1 MLMPSIFGENLFD
14 DFMSDFPFFDDRDL
28 RKTER
33 KLYGHNAKRLMK
45 TDIKETDSGF
55 ELEMDLPGFKKDE
68 VQVELKDGY
77 LVVSA
82 EKGLD
87 EDEKD
92 KKSGK
97 YLRRE
102 RYAGSCQRSYYVGN
116 DTTEDD
122 IKAHFEHGMLTVT
135 VAKKEAKPAVEE
147 KKHIAIEG

>member
-1 MLMPSIFGENLFD
+1 MLMPSIFGEDLFD
-14 DFMSDFPFFDDRDL
+14 DLFDLPFYDDRA
-28 RKTER
+28 ER
-33 KLYGHNAKRLMK
+33 KLEKKLYGRRAGNLMK
-45 TDIKETDSGF
+45 TDIKEQDKGQ
-55 ELEMDLPGFKKDE
+55 ERIVDIPGFKKDE
-68 VQVELKDGY
+68 VHAELKDGY

-102 RYAGSCQRSYYVGN
+102 RYAGSCQRSYYVGK

>member
-1 MLMPSIFGENLFD
+1 MYMPSIFGESLFD
-14 DFMSDFPFFDDRDL
+14 DFDNLMNFSFPDVD
-28 RKTER
+28 KT
-33 KLYGHNAKRLMK
+33 LYGKHAKNMMK
-45 TDIKETDSGF
+45 TDVKEKDNGY
-55 ELEMDLPGFKKDE
+55 EVAIDLPGFKKDE

-102 RYAGSCQRSYYVGN
+102 RYAGSCQRSYYVGK

>member
-1 MLMPSIFGENLFD
+1 MYMPSIFGESLFD
-14 DFMSDFPFFDDRDL
+14 DMFPFDDSFFTS
-28 RKTER
+28 K
-33 KLYGHNAKRLMK
+33 KNPLYGKNASRVMK
-45 TDIKETDSGF
+45 TDIKENEGSY
-55 ELEMDLPGFKKDE
+55 ELDIDLPGFKKDE

>member
-1 MLMPSIFGENLFD
+1 MMFPSVFGENLFD
-14 DFMSDFPFFDDRDL
+14 DWMDDFGFRDNFFSG
-28 RKTER
+28 KNP
-33 KLYGHNAKRLMK
+33 LYGKHAKNIMK
-45 TDIKETDSGF
+45 TDVRETDKGY
-55 ELEMDLPGFKKDE
+55 ELDVDLPGFKKDE

-102 RYAGSCQRSYYVGN
+102 RYAGSCQRSYYVGK

>member
-1 MLMPSIFGENLFD
+1 MLVPSIFSDNFFD
-14 DFMSDFPFFDDRDL
+14 DFFEFPFIDDRAE
-28 RKTER
+28 KNAER
-33 KLYGHNAKRLMK
+33 KLYGHHVANLMK
-45 TDIKETDSGF
+45 TDIKEFDDKY
-55 ELEMDLPGFKKDE
+55 EVEIDLPGFKKDE

-102 RYAGSCQRSYYVGN
+102 RYAGSCQRSFYVG
-116 DTTEDD
+116 DDITEED
-122 IKAHFEHGMLTVT
+122 IKAEFKHGLLKLFVP
-135 VAKKEAKPAVEE
+135 KKEAKPAVEE
-147 KKHIAIEG
+147 KKTIAIEG

>member
-1 MLMPSIFGENLFD
+1 MLVPSIFANSVFD
-14 DFMSDFPFFDDRDL
+14 DFFDFPYVNDK
-28 RKTER
+28 KTER
-33 KLYGHNAKRLMK
+33 KLYGHNAANLMK
-45 TDIKETDSGF
+45 TDIKEFDDKY
-55 ELEMDLPGFKKDE
+55 EVEIDLPGFKKDE

-102 RYAGSCQRSYYVGN
+102 RYAGSCQRSYYVGKGYN
-116 DTTEDD
+116 RR
-122 IKAHFEHGMLTVT
+122 
-135 VAKKEAKPAVEE
+135 
-147 KKHIAIEG
+147 